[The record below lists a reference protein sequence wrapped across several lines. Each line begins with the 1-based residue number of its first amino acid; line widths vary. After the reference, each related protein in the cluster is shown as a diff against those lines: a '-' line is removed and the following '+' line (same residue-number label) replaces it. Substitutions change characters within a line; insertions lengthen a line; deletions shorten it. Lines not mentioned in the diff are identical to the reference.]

1 MSNTIGQLRIYTA
14 KLEKEL
20 DLRDVNYGDAKAQ
33 IAELKKENEQQKIEM
48 LSLHSHSKCPC
59 KDEFINI
66 RAIMRSMY
74 RYPHCYHNGRGPKV
88 VEVLDICDRLIYIQN
103 NTVTDGQHTCSHKN
117 FVTTKL
123 GRSCIEC
130 NHNALHGIRE
140 ETGEEFLRRAESYSI
155 LEVK

>member
-1 MSNTIGQLRIYTA
+1 M
-14 KLEKEL
+14 EKEIEQL
-20 DLRDVNYGDAKAQ
+20 KLYTDKIEQAYTDAT
-33 IAELKKENEQQKIEM
+33 AELIELKIENEQQKIEM

-59 KDEFINI
+59 KDELIKI
-66 RAIMRSMY
+66 RQIVRSIFKNPGAY
-74 RYPHCYHNGRGPKV
+74 AVTDGTRGEKV
-88 VEVLDICDRLIYIQN
+88 NAVLEICDRLIKIQN
-103 NTVTDGQHTCSHKN
+103 QISWHNTCSHKN

>member
-59 KDEFINI
+59 KNELIII
-66 RAIMRSMY
+66 RNIMRSMY
-74 RYPHCYHNGRGPKV
+74 RYPSCWHSGRGPKV
-88 VEVLDICDRLIYIQN
+88 VQVLDICDRLIYIQN
-103 NTVTDGQHTCSHKN
+103 NTVKP
-117 FVTTKL
+117 K
-123 GRSCIEC
+123 
-130 NHNALHGIRE
+130 

>member
-1 MSNTIGQLRIYTA
+1 M
-14 KLEKEL
+14 EKEIEQL
-20 DLRDVNYGDAKAQ
+20 KLYTDKIEQAYTDAT
-33 IAELKKENEQQKIEM
+33 AELIELKIENEQQKIEM

-59 KDEFINI
+59 KDELIKI
-66 RAIMRSMY
+66 RQIVRSIFKNPGAY
-74 RYPHCYHNGRGPKV
+74 AVTDGTRGEKV
-88 VEVLDICDRLIYIQN
+88 NAVLEICDRLIKIQN
-103 NTVTDGQHTCSHKN
+103 QISWHNTCSHKN

-140 ETGEEFLRRAESYSI
+140 KTGEEFLRRAESYSI